1 LIPNHVLELAIGFHG
16 HLGPFLILGL
26 RAGLFAN
33 QVLGKDC
40 FNTEAVVETDLKPPC
55 SCFVDGVQVATGCT
69 MGKRNI
75 ELIKGSGLSATF
87 TKGERK
93 IRIELKRNLLIQLL
107 SDNENNN
114 VKSVAHMSTE
124 HFANIFYVIE
134 AL

>member
-1 LIPNHVLELAIGFHG
+1 MQFHG

-33 QVLGKDC
+33 HFLDKDC

-75 ELIKGSGLSATF
+75 DLIKGSGLSVTF
-87 TKGERK
+87 TKGDRK
-93 IRIELKRNLLIQLL
+93 LRIELKKNLLKKLL

-114 VKSVAHMSTE
+114 AECVAHMSTGQ
-124 HFANIFYVIE
+124 FASIFDVIE
-134 AL
+134 TL